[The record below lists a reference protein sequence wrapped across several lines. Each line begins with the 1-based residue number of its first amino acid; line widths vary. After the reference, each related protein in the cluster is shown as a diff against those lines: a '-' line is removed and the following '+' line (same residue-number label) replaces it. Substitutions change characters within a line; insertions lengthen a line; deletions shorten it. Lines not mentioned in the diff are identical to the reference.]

1 MKNVKNRMK
10 SKTSVISGNVALNT
24 GTDLLFQ
31 ECSTEESNEIAA
43 TEWLDGVICRSSF
56 EQSNV
61 DSESDD
67 TFRSEME
74 EVKEYEQSLDMDIED
89 PTASDQYTEDAVR
102 MYLREIGKYP
112 LLTAE
117 EEIMLAKQIANGS
130 IEEREKARK
139 HLTECNLRLVVSIAK
154 KYVGRGLGYLDLI
167 QEGNI
172 GLMKAADKFNY
183 QLGYRFSTYATWWIR
198 QSVSRALADQGRV
211 IRLPVH
217 MVETIQKINKATK
230 ILTNELGREPSLSE
244 IAQNVNM
251 KEWELANILK
261 ISSEPTSLETPVGE
275 EENKTLGDTVED
287 EQSLKPLDTMI
298 RKCMSE
304 DIKKV
309 ISSLP
314 QKEARIIKLR
324 FGFEGAPKTLDEI
337 GREFGVTR
345 ERIRQMEAKALR
357 RMSTSGKRKA
367 LADYLSLLYS
377 HDDDYGI

>member
-24 GTDLLFQ
+24 GTDILFQ

-56 EQSNV
+56 EQSNA

-89 PTASDQYTEDAVR
+89 PTASDHYTEDSVK
-102 MYLREIGKYP
+102 MYLKEIGKYP
-112 LLTAE
+112 LLTAAE
-117 EEIMLAKQIANGS
+117 EVMLAKQIASGS
-130 IEEREKARK
+130 MEEIAEAKKR
-139 HLTECNLRLVVSIAK
+139 LTECNLRLVASIAK

-167 QEGNI
+167 QEGSI
-172 GLMKAADKFNY
+172 GLMKAVDKFNY
-183 QLGYRFSTYATWWIR
+183 QLGYKFSTYATWWIR
-198 QSVSRALADQGRV
+198 QSISRALADQGRA

-217 MVETIQKINKATK
+217 MVETLQKINKATK
-230 ILTNELGREPSLSE
+230 ILTNELGHEPSISE
-244 IAQNVNM
+244 IAQKLNM
-251 KEWELANILK
+251 DEWQLARILK
-261 ISSEPTSLETPVGE
+261 ISSEPASLESPVGE
-275 EENKTLGDTVED
+275 EENTSLGDMIKDKEAL
-287 EQSLKPLDTMI
+287 SPLNKAV
-298 RKCMSE
+298 RKNMSE
-304 DIKKV
+304 DIENV

-324 FGFEGAPKTLDEI
+324 FGFEGEPKTLDEI

-345 ERIRQMEAKALR
+345 ERIRQIESKALR
-357 RMSTSGKRKA
+357 KMSSPARRKA
-367 LADYLSLLYS
+367 LMDYRSLLYS